1 MEDMSMK
8 EEVVQDAAQVQ
19 TAPAEESAGTPAAEA
34 QASVPA
40 AGGTNKLFNILG
52 LVLAIGFVIL
62 DVLLL
67 VLFTLGAASA
77 FNVELSVD
85 GLTGYV
91 QMLLAGLFS
100 TNDIL
105 EIVIIALFAVV
116 WAADVIY
123 ILVQS
128 ILSLIGVFSLCNLDR
143 PYEEERLKLS
153 KASRKVLSC
162 YSLASMLILLAGCT
176 TIRDISGSG
185 IAVLAIAAVIY
196 VVSFVFFTL
205 FKAYDRVNKKFDW
218 KVLLIDLAKNVVM
231 VTIGVLLMV
240 VCLTPFLQELNI
252 SFQQF
257 LMEQSGLSNKVV
269 LLYETIYQP
278 LVAFLF
284 AFAVL
289 VLVGLIY
296 RHYILNNSRKDINQ
310 FLRNRFIGLIVMVV
324 LFFAIDCIVGM
335 TGAGMEIGDLGTLF
349 LQNYLGILLLSV
361 GGLFCALAFSPKYGG
376 EVVRS

>member
-1 MEDMSMK
+1 MEDMSME
-8 EEVVQDAAQVQ
+8 EEVMQDAAQAQ
-19 TAPAEESAGTPAAEA
+19 TAPAEEPTDMSASEA
-34 QASVPA
+34 QSSVPA
-40 AGGTNKLFNILG
+40 ANGANKLFNILG

-67 VLFTLGAASA
+67 ALFTLGAASA
-77 FNVELSVD
+77 FDVELSVD

-91 QMLLAGLFS
+91 QMLLAGLSS
-100 TNDIL
+100 TNDVL

-143 PYEEERLKLS
+143 PYEDERLKLS

-176 TIRDISGSG
+176 TIRG
-185 IAVLAIAAVIY
+185 IGGNGVAVLTIAAVIY

-205 FKAYDRVNKKFDW
+205 FKAYERESRKFDW

-240 VCLTPFLQELNI
+240 ICLTPFLQELNI
-252 SFQQF
+252 SFRQCV
-257 LMEQSGLSNKVV
+257 MEWAGLPNKVV

-284 AFAVL
+284 ALAVL

-335 TGAGMEIGDLGTLF
+335 TGSGMEIGDLWTVF

-361 GGLFCALAFSPKYGG
+361 GGLLCALAFCPKYGG
-376 EVVRS
+376 EVVRN